1 MPNSRFF
8 LLERVAPVLLACVVA
23 LPAGAQQQ
31 GGAGAPTGNAGGG
44 GAATGSVPGTGTPTG
59 SVGRGNP
66 GNIPGNYPNNPNN
79 FPTVQRPIFLSGK
92 VMFDDGS
99 QPTMD
104 VRIERV
110 CAGTPHVEGHTDSKG
125 RFSFQVGQNQGM
137 DMDAS
142 DPSPGGMYGR
152 PGMTPSMGGGLGT
165 MGGNI
170 GTRGGLGGASGL
182 WGCELRASYP
192 GYRSDVVELG
202 TRHSMDDP
210 DVGTI
215 ILHRLANVQG
225 TTISLTSALAP
236 KGAQKSYEKGMQ
248 LVAKSKLLEAEKRLS
263 EATQLYPKYA
273 VAWYALGQVEQRQ
286 GRTEDARKA
295 YEAAIAADKKFVS
308 PYDQLARLYAQ
319 EGKWEE
325 SANFSKQAISLNPVE
340 FPSSFWY
347 YAIASYNLKRT
358 DEAEKSVKD
367 LLKLD
372 TRHNYPDAESM
383 MAQILLDRGN
393 YPEAATHLRTFL
405 TLVPNAKN
413 ADSLKQILLKI
424 DQASAAP
431 AAVPPKN

>member
-1 MPNSRFF
+1 MFSSRFS
-8 LLERVAPVLLACVVA
+8 LLGRLAPGLLATSLIA
-23 LPAGAQQQ
+23 LPAAGQQAGSGGSA
-31 GGAGAPTGNAGGG
+31 GGATS
-44 GAATGSVPGTGTPTG
+44 TGSAAGTGTGTTNG
-59 SVGRGNP
+59 SIGRGTP
-66 GNIPGNYPNNPNN
+66 GNIPGNNYPNNPSN
-79 FPTVQRPIFLSGK
+79 VQRPIFLSGK

-99 QPTMD
+99 QPNMD

-110 CAGTPHVEGHTDSKG
+110 CSGTAHVEGHTDSKG

-137 DMDAS
+137 DIDAS
-142 DPSPGGMYGR
+142 DPSPGGMFGR
-152 PGMTPSMGGGLGT
+152 SGGSPMGGMNG
-165 MGGNI
+165 MGGN
-170 GTRGGLGGASGL
+170 GNVGRGGFGGTSSGL

-210 DVGTI
+210 EVGTI
-215 ILHRLANVQG
+215 ILHRLANVKG

-248 LVAKSKLLEAEKRLS
+248 LAAKAKFEEAEKRLS

-273 VAWYALGQVEQRQ
+273 AAWYALGQVQQRQ
-286 GRTEDARKA
+286 GRAEDARKA
-295 YEAAIAADKKFVS
+295 YESAIAADKKFVS
-308 PYDQLARLYAQ
+308 PYDQLARLAAQ
-319 EGKWEE
+319 EGKWEDA
-325 SANFSKQAISLNPVE
+325 ANFSKEAISLNPVE

-347 YAIASYNLKRT
+347 NAIASYNLKRT
-358 DEAEKSVKD
+358 EDAEKSVKD

-372 TRHNYPDAESM
+372 TRRNFPDAENM

-393 YPEAATHLRTFL
+393 YPEAATHLRTYL

-413 ADSLKQILLKI
+413 ADTLKQILLKI

-431 AAVPPKN
+431 PAVPPKD

>member
-1 MPNSRFF
+1 MSNSRFS
-8 LLERVAPVLLACVVA
+8 LRERVAPLLLAFLVA

-31 GGAGAPTGNAGGG
+31 QGSTGAPTG
-44 GAATGSVPGTGTPTG
+44 GATSAPTGPTPGTGAPTG
-59 SVGRGNP
+59 SVGRGTP

-79 FPTVQRPIFLSGK
+79 FPTMQRPVFLSGK
-92 VMFDDGS
+92 VVFDDGS

-125 RFSFQVGQNQGM
+125 RFSFQLGQNQGM

-142 DPSPGGMYGR
+142 DPSPGGGFGR
-152 PGMTPSMGGGLGT
+152 PGGMGNIGGMGT
-165 MGGNI
+165 MGSNM
-170 GTRGGLGGASGL
+170 GTRGGMGGASAL

-236 KGAQKSYEKGMQ
+236 KGAQKSYEKGIQ
-248 LVAKSKLLEAEKRLS
+248 LAAKSKFEDAEKRLS

-273 VAWYALGQVEQRQ
+273 VAWYALGQVQQRQ
-286 GRTEDARKA
+286 GRAEDARKA

-325 SANFSKQAISLNPVE
+325 AANFSKQAIALNPVE
-340 FPSSFWY
+340 FPSAFWY
-347 YAIASYNLKRT
+347 NAIASYNLKRP
-358 DEAEKSVKD
+358 DDAEKSVKD

-372 TRHNYPDAESM
+372 TRHNYPDAENM

-393 YPEAATHLRTFL
+393 YPEAATHLRSFL

-413 ADSLKQILLKI
+413 ADNLKQILLKI
-424 DQASAAP
+424 DQASAAAP
-431 AAVPPKN
+431 AVPPKD

>member
-1 MPNSRFF
+1 M
-8 LLERVAPVLLACVVA
+8 
-23 LPAGAQQQ
+23 
-31 GGAGAPTGNAGGG
+31 
-44 GAATGSVPGTGTPTG
+44 
-59 SVGRGNP
+59 
-66 GNIPGNYPNNPNN
+66 
-79 FPTVQRPIFLSGK
+79 QRPVFLSGK
-92 VMFDDGS
+92 VVFDDGS
-99 QPTMD
+99 QPNMD

-110 CAGTPHVEGHTDSKG
+110 CAGSPHVEAHTDTKG

-137 DMDAS
+137 DLDAS
-142 DPSPGGMYGR
+142 ESSPGGMFGR
-152 PGMTPSMGGGLGT
+152 PGSTSPMGGIGT
-165 MGGNI
+165 MGGNM
-170 GTRGGLGGASGL
+170 GTRGGMGGASAL

-248 LVAKSKLLEAEKRLS
+248 LAAKSKFEDAEKRLS

-273 VAWYALGQVEQRQ
+273 VAWYALGQVQQRQ
-286 GRTEDARKA
+286 GRAEDARKA
-295 YEAAIAADKKFVS
+295 YEAAIAADRKFVS

-325 SANFSKQAISLNPVE
+325 AANFSKQAIALNPVE
-340 FPSSFWY
+340 FPSAFWY
-347 YAIASYNLKRT
+347 NAIASYNLKRP
-358 DEAEKSVKD
+358 DDAEKSVKD

-372 TRHNYPDAESM
+372 TRHNYPDAENM

-413 ADSLKQILLKI
+413 ADTLKQILLKI

-431 AAVPPKN
+431 PAVPPKN